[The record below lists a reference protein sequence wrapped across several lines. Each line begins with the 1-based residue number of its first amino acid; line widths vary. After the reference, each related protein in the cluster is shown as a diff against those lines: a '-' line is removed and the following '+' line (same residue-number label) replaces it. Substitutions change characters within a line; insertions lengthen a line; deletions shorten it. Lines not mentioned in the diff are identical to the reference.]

1 MTVKKLNTGSLTAQ
15 QEATL
20 ADRLGELNDLIKEAE
35 AERDDLKD
43 QFKTMGKQAIQ
54 GKNYAVNLLKSFRST
69 LNRKKLEEAIG
80 ADTVAKYMEENEYIQ
95 VRVSPL

>member
-1 MTVKKLNTGSLTAQ
+1 MTVKKLSGNALNVQ
-15 QEATL
+15 QEAQL

-35 AERDDLKD
+35 AERDELKD
-43 QFKTMGKQAIQ
+43 QFKAMGKQAIQ
-54 GKNYAVNLLKSFRST
+54 GKQYAVNLLKSFRST

-80 ADTVAKYMEENEYIQ
+80 TETVAKYMEENEYIQ

>member
-1 MTVKKLNTGSLTAQ
+1 MTVKKLSGNALNAQ
-15 QEATL
+15 QEAQL

-35 AERDDLKD
+35 AERDELKD
-43 QFKTMGKQAIQ
+43 QFKAMGKQAIQ
-54 GKNYAVNLLKSFRST
+54 GKQYAVNLLKSFRST

-80 ADTVAKYMEENEYIQ
+80 AETVAKYMEENEYIQ